1 MAATLIKIDKN
12 GSKHFEGMVACDRC
26 GGAGGSNAW
35 LDTGWTCYKCGG
47 TGKVFAKWIER
58 TPEYEAK
65 LAEQRKARFDKRRK
79 EDEQRRQAFEAQR
92 LAKEEADRIA
102 KEDEEARIK
111 AEKAISQFVGQV
123 GDKIDITA
131 AYRFSAHFTTHIGWM
146 EETMYIHN
154 FKDESGNTLIW
165 KTTKGIGSLN
175 LQEGDLVH
183 IKGTIKEHSVYKDEK
198 QTALIR
204 CKIEK

>member
-1 MAATLIKIDKN
+1 MNRNSRRRFGVRTK
-12 GSKHFEGMVACDRC
+12 CR
-26 GGAGGSNAW
+26 
-35 LDTGWTCYKCGG
+35 KCG
-47 TGKVFAKWIER
+47 
-58 TPEYEAK
+58 AK
-65 LAEQRKARFDKRRK
+65 LVNKAEQGSVCPKCGWFRKSFTKLDFI
-79 EDEQRRQAFEAQR
+79 D
-92 LAKEEADRIA
+92 AKEEADRIA
-102 KEDEEARIK
+102 KEEKEARIK
-111 AEKAISQFVGQV
+111 AEKAVSQFIGQV
-123 GDKIDITA
+123 GDKVDITA
-131 AYRFSAHFTTHIGWM
+131 AYKFSAYFTTKIGWQ

>member
-1 MAATLIKIDKN
+1 MAATLIKIDRN
-12 GSKHFEGMVACDRC
+12 GSKHFEGIVTCDRC

-35 LDTGWTCYKCGG
+35 DYTGWTCYKCGG
-47 TGKVFAKWIER
+47 TGKIFSKWIER

-65 LAEQRKARFDKRRK
+65 LAAKRAAKAQARAVEAEAQRK
-79 EDEQRRQAFEAQR
+79 EYEAKMEAAR
-92 LAKEEADRIA
+92 LAKEA
-102 KEDEEARIK
+102 EEARIK

-123 GDKIDITA
+123 GDKIDIKAT
-131 AYRFSAHFTTHIGWM
+131 YRFSAYFTTHIGWM

-154 FKDESGNTLIW
+154 FKDEAGNTLVW

-175 LQEGDLVH
+175 LQEGDPVH
-183 IKGTIKEHSVYKDEK
+183 IKGTIKEHSTYKEEK
-198 QTALIR
+198 QTSLIR